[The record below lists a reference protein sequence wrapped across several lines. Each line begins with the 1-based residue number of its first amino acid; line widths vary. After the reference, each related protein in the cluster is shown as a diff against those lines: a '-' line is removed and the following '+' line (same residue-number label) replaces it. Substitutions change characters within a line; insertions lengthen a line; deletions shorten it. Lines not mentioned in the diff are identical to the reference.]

1 MCKRISTSNNGWSVD
16 IIILAPSEGSLKFI
30 PHLDASFENM
40 SSAYLQREICPSDE
54 ASICFCCWKSLIALV
69 KKSFS
74 SAPKH
79 MPSAIHCLFRT
90 HHLQNCCNSLGFFFF
105 PDQLFWDILW
115 ILQFAKFLSEIPFSL
130 FLFLFF
136 FLFSF
141 LFSLLFSFLF
151 PCYLTSWE

>member
-90 HHLQNCCNSLGFFFF
+90 HHHLQNCCNSLGFFFSQISYFEIFCEFCSLQSFLVKF
-105 PDQLFWDILW
+105 PF
-115 ILQFAKFLSEIPFSL
+115 PFS
-130 FLFLFF
+130 FFSSFFF
-136 FLFSF
+136 FLF
-141 LFSLLFSFLF
+141 FSLFFSLFSF
-151 PCYLTSWE
+151 PVI